1 MIQVFTDIFSYR
13 QWRQSLSS
21 KIRLGFVPTMGA
33 LHQGHAS
40 LLRRSVEENDMSV
53 LSVFVNPTQFA
64 PGEDLDNYP
73 RSLESDIELAAS
85 LDVNVVFAPRSK
97 DIYPEKP
104 VQIRF
109 DIRDLDKV
117 MEGASRPTHMNG
129 VVQVVSILFNLVQP
143 SKAYFGLKDYQQLL
157 IVQTLV
163 KELHF
168 PLDIVPCPIIRE
180 DDGLALSSRNR
191 YLSPAE
197 RRDALYLYD
206 SLTQLRENLDRFP
219 SVSGAMSFVEE
230 NAKNYPLAKLDYIDI
245 RNGETLEVIDSLD
258 PNNHPHAFMAA
269 YLGKTRLI
277 DNVRL

>member
-1 MIQVFTDIFSYR
+1 MIQVFTDISSYR
-13 QWRQSLSS
+13 QWRKSLSS
-21 KIRLGFVPTMGA
+21 KIQLGFVPTMGA

-64 PGEDLDNYP
+64 PDEDLDKYP

-85 LDVNVVFAPRSK
+85 LGVNVVFAPQSK

-129 VVQVVSILFNLVQP
+129 VVQVVSILFNLIQP

-163 KELHF
+163 EELHF

-180 DDGLALSSRNR
+180 EDGLALSSRNR
-191 YLSPAE
+191 YLNPAE

-206 SLTQLRENLDRFP
+206 SLTQLRENLDRFT
-219 SVSGAMSFVEE
+219 SVSEAIDFVEG

-245 RNGETLEVIDSLD
+245 RNGETLEVIDSLA
-258 PNNHPHAFMAA
+258 PTHHPHAFMAA